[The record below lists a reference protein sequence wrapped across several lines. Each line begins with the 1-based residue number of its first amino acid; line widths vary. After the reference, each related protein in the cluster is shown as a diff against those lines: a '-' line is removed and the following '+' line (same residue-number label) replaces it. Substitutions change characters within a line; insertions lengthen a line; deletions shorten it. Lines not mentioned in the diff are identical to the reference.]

1 MASIAEALKFRILS
15 SKLDDT
21 EFNAFILEFIRRCG
35 RNILVTSLFN
45 PFISNTATAN
55 VDHQAL
61 QTSIGIIKQIM
72 ESRKRK
78 SDALSQTQITIH
90 SLSPEL
96 IGELS
101 SYLCLKDNCAFG
113 TVNRAIC
120 IGCNTPNTLR
130 SLDLTAIDDYSMIRL
145 QKYPQLRCLSI
156 QLSQF
161 HQLQLPSDGTTVY
174 NRLQTLIIY
183 GNRQHDF
190 DIDPFMQQTAIN
202 LNNIV
207 RLECKRFG
215 HRNRAFSYTKF
226 IRILSKFTQ
235 LKAFV
240 TFTVMLD
247 STPQSLQRLTDSN
260 FQHLTDFTRDG
271 GNIPFFFAM
280 LRTHGSQLR
289 RLMFGTGTRKR
300 YKQELANLL
309 TNVSFANLQ
318 QIGITHPTNAIVNQ
332 LLKTGRNIQDM
343 ELVLKK
349 DTLSQL
355 DTKNMMEQIF
365 THQKSLARLHVTS
378 KSYRQHNDVCN
389 GIEQGLFAMT
399 CKDALMI
406 ELTVNGSDDIKTMD
420 MKEILFT
427 ISRVYLQS
435 LDIRNFVLKCTF
447 EGAHEMHSNQHMID
461 FMRKNKTN
469 FKTYLEWNCVVV
481 KNKQ

>member
-1 MASIAEALKFRILS
+1 MASLVEAIRFRALS
-15 SKLDDT
+15 SKLDKT
-21 EFNAFILEFIRRCG
+21 EFNTFILEFIQGCG

-45 PFISNTATAN
+45 QFHTSNTTENAN
-55 VDHQAL
+55 RQAL
-61 QTSIGIIKQIM
+61 QTCIGVIKQIM

-78 SDALSQTQITIH
+78 PNTLSQTQITIH

-226 IRILSKFTQ
+226 IRILSKFRQ

-332 LLKTGRNIQDM
+332 VLETGKNIQDM
-343 ELVLKK
+343 ELVLH
-349 DTLSQL
+349 DTLSQV
-355 DTKNMMEQIF
+355 DTKNMMEQIL
-365 THQKSLARLHVTS
+365 TQQKSLNRFRVTS
-378 KSYRQHNDVCN
+378 KSYRVLSDVCN
-389 GIEQGLFAMT
+389 GIEQGLFAT
-399 CKDALMI
+399 TYCKEALMI
-406 ELTVNGSDDIKTMD
+406 DVTYGGGKDIKTLHAKD
-420 MKEILFT
+420 IVLT
-427 ISRVYLQS
+427 IYRITNQLQS
-435 LDIRNFVLKCTF
+435 SDIQNFGLKF
-447 EGAHEMHSNQHMID
+447 IFKGAHEMHSNQYMID
-461 FMRKNKTN
+461 FMRKSKTN
-469 FKTYLEWNCVVV
+469 LETYLEW
-481 KNKQ
+481 